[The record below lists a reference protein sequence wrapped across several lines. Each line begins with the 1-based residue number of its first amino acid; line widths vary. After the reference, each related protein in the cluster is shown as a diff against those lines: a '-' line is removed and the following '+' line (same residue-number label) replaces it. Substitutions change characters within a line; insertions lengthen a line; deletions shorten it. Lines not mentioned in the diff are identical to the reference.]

1 MWLRCVRLTSSS
13 GMGFGSGGSS
23 RGFSSCGFL
32 GGLDAIGK
40 RLYLHIHSCNVH
52 SSSVQIHAQVHMHT
66 FVFWL
71 HLSASSG
78 FRVKAKALAK
88 VSRESLSQS
97 FERKL

>member
-1 MWLRCVRLTSSS
+1 
-13 GMGFGSGGSS
+13 
-23 RGFSSCGFL
+23 
-32 GGLDAIGK
+32 
-40 RLYLHIHSCNVH
+40 
-52 SSSVQIHAQVHMHT
+52 VHMHT